1 MKEKEVNLTASQKI
15 SSKLNDFIGRHAKL
29 LVAIAAL
36 VIVLIIVLAV
46 ALTMM
51 QSASEKKFNDLLD
64 LEAQYSSLSL
74 MSSDDEAY
82 QSTADEFIKSADA
95 LIASSSLKEYPG
107 AKAELLLADL
117 AFSQENYQEAAD
129 YYRAVA
135 DAQSGSYLAEVAIMN
150 EAACYDNLGDQAKA
164 LELYNYVFDTFGT
177 DSAYA
182 PKALFNAGRLYEA
195 MGDTELAKASFE
207 QLTGLYLM
215 TENGTVSEY
224 ARLAQS
230 HLISMN

>member
-129 YYRAVA
+129 HYRAVA

-195 MGDTELAKASFE
+195 MGETELAKASF
-207 QLTGLYLM
+207 
-215 TENGTVSEY
+215 
-224 ARLAQS
+224 

>member
-29 LVAIAAL
+29 LVVIAAL

-74 MSSDDEAY
+74 MSADDEAY

-129 YYRAVA
+129 HYRAVA

-215 TENGTVSEY
+215 TESGTVSEY

-230 HLISMN
+230 HLVTMN

>member
-46 ALTMM
+46 ALTVM
-51 QSASEKKFNDLLD
+51 QSASEKKFNSLLD

-74 MSSDDEAY
+74 ISSHDEAY

-95 LIASSSLKEYPG
+95 LIASSSLDEYPG

-129 YYRAVA
+129 HYRAVA

-195 MGDTELAKASFE
+195 MGETELAKASFE

>member
-95 LIASSSLKEYPG
+95 LIASSSLKEYPR

-129 YYRAVA
+129 HYRAVA

-215 TENGTVSEY
+215 TESGTVSEY

-230 HLISMN
+230 HLVTMN

>member
-15 SSKLNDFIGRHAKL
+15 SSKLNDFIGRYAKL

-46 ALTMM
+46 TLTMM
-51 QSASEKKFNDLLD
+51 QSASEKKFNSLLD

-129 YYRAVA
+129 HYRAVA

-150 EAACYDNLGDQAKA
+150 EAACYDNLGNQAKA

-195 MGDTELAKASFE
+195 MGETELAKASFE

>member
-15 SSKLNDFIGRHAKL
+15 SDKLNGFIGAHAKL
-29 LVAIAAL
+29 IVGIFVLI
-36 VIVLIIVLAV
+36 IVLVIVLAV
-46 ALTMM
+46 ALTMV
-51 QSASEKKFNDLLD
+51 QSVSDKKFNDLAD
-64 LEAQYSSLSL
+64 LETQFSSLSV
-74 MSSDDEAY
+74 MSADDEAY
-82 QSTADEFIKSADA
+82 QSTVDGFRTAAEA
-95 LIASSSLKEYPG
+95 LIASSSLDEYPG

-129 YYRAVA
+129 HYRAVA

-215 TENGTVSEY
+215 TESGTVSEY

-230 HLISMN
+230 HLVTMN

>member
-1 MKEKEVNLTASQKI
+1 
-15 SSKLNDFIGRHAKL
+15 
-29 LVAIAAL
+29 
-36 VIVLIIVLAV
+36 
-46 ALTMM
+46 MM

-74 MSSDDEAY
+74 MSADDEAY

-129 YYRAVA
+129 HYRAVA

-215 TENGTVSEY
+215 TESGTVSEY

-230 HLISMN
+230 HLVTMN

>member
-46 ALTMM
+46 ALTVM
-51 QSASEKKFNDLLD
+51 QSASEKKFNSLLD

-74 MSSDDEAY
+74 MSADDEAY
-82 QSTADEFIKSADA
+82 QSTADGFIKSADA
-95 LIASSSLKEYPG
+95 LIASSSLDEYPG

-129 YYRAVA
+129 HYRAVA

-195 MGDTELAKASFE
+195 MGETGLAKASFE

>member
-46 ALTMM
+46 ALTVM
-51 QSASEKKFNDLLD
+51 QSASEKKFNSLLD

-74 MSSDDEAY
+74 MSADDEAY

-129 YYRAVA
+129 HYRAVA

-195 MGDTELAKASFE
+195 MGETELAKASFE

-215 TENGTVSEY
+215 TESGTVSEY

-230 HLISMN
+230 HLVTMN

>member
-46 ALTMM
+46 ALTVM
-51 QSASEKKFNDLLD
+51 QSASEKKFNSLLD

-74 MSSDDEAY
+74 MSADDEAY

-95 LIASSSLKEYPG
+95 LIASSSLDEYPG

-129 YYRAVA
+129 HYRAVA

-215 TENGTVSEY
+215 TESGTVSEY
-224 ARLAQS
+224 ARFAQS
-230 HLISMN
+230 HLVTMN

>member
-64 LEAQYSSLSL
+64 LEVQYSSLSL

-95 LIASSSLKEYPG
+95 LIASSSLDEYPG

-129 YYRAVA
+129 HYRAVA

-215 TENGTVSEY
+215 TESGTVSEY

-230 HLISMN
+230 HLVTMN

>member
-74 MSSDDEAY
+74 MSSGDEAY

-129 YYRAVA
+129 HYRAVA
-135 DAQSGSYLAEVAIMN
+135 DAQSGSYLAEVAIIN

-215 TENGTVSEY
+215 TESGTVSEY

-230 HLISMN
+230 HLVTMN

>member
-74 MSSDDEAY
+74 MSSGDEAY

-129 YYRAVA
+129 HYRAVA

-182 PKALFNAGRLYEA
+182 PNALFNAGRLYEA

-215 TENGTVSEY
+215 TESGTVSEY

-230 HLISMN
+230 HLVTMN

>member
-46 ALTMM
+46 ALTVM
-51 QSASEKKFNDLLD
+51 QSASEKKFNSLLD

-74 MSSDDEAY
+74 MSADDEAY

-129 YYRAVA
+129 HYRAVA

-195 MGDTELAKASFE
+195 MGETELAKASFE

-230 HLISMN
+230 HLVTMN

>member
-51 QSASEKKFNDLLD
+51 QSASEKKFNSLLD

-129 YYRAVA
+129 HYRAVA

-230 HLISMN
+230 HLVTMN

>member
-1 MKEKEVNLTASQKI
+1 M
-15 SSKLNDFIGRHAKL
+15 
-29 LVAIAAL
+29 
-36 VIVLIIVLAV
+36 LIIVLAV

-129 YYRAVA
+129 HYRAVA

-215 TENGTVSEY
+215 TESGTVSEY

-230 HLISMN
+230 HLVTMN

>member
-64 LEAQYSSLSL
+64 LEVQYSSLSL

-129 YYRAVA
+129 HYRAVA

-215 TENGTVSEY
+215 TESGTVSEY

-230 HLISMN
+230 HLVTMN

>member
-129 YYRAVA
+129 HYRAVA

-195 MGDTELAKASFE
+195 MGETELAKASFE

-230 HLISMN
+230 HLVTMN

>member
-74 MSSDDEAY
+74 MSSGDEAY

-129 YYRAVA
+129 HYRAVA

-215 TENGTVSEY
+215 TESGTVSEY

-230 HLISMN
+230 HLVTMN

>member
-46 ALTMM
+46 ALTVM
-51 QSASEKKFNDLLD
+51 QSASEKKFNSLLD

-74 MSSDDEAY
+74 MSADDEAY

-95 LIASSSLKEYPG
+95 LIASSSLDEYPG

-129 YYRAVA
+129 HYRAVA

-195 MGDTELAKASFE
+195 MGETELAKASFE

>member
-1 MKEKEVNLTASQKI
+1 MKEKEVNLTDSQKI

-64 LEAQYSSLSL
+64 LEVQYSSLSL

-129 YYRAVA
+129 HYRAVA

-230 HLISMN
+230 HLVTMN

>member
-46 ALTMM
+46 ALTVM
-51 QSASEKKFNDLLD
+51 QSASEKKFNSLLD

-74 MSSDDEAY
+74 MSADDEAY

-129 YYRAVA
+129 HYRAVA

>member
-29 LVAIAAL
+29 LVAIATL

-46 ALTMM
+46 ALTVM
-51 QSASEKKFNDLLD
+51 QSASEKKFNSLLD

-74 MSSDDEAY
+74 MSADDEAY
-82 QSTADEFIKSADA
+82 QSPADEFIKSADA
-95 LIASSSLKEYPG
+95 LIASSSLDEYPG

-129 YYRAVA
+129 HYRAVA

-195 MGDTELAKASFE
+195 MGETGLAKASFE